1 MILYRIVTAQHLD
14 TDTVYQL
21 YRTSL
26 LTVVPVIVTKPY
38 TYVYTLFVISYRFM
52 CLHKCMHIIPWFG
65 NCSTENISLIKK
77 FKVIVDI

>member
-26 LTVVPVIVTKPY
+26 I
-38 TYVYTLFVISYRFM
+38 TYIQSIAVM
-52 CLHKCMHIIPWFG
+52 A
-65 NCSTENISLIKK
+65 SLWSCPQTPHSR
-77 FKVIVDI
+77 VW